1 MPQRQKVTWAQLRVG
16 VLVIVSLTVLA
27 IGIFF
32 ISGQVG
38 FLSRRY
44 VLKTYF
50 SSASDLHEG
59 AEVRLAGIAVG
70 NVDKVTISSFSD
82 PNRAVEVDM
91 GISRKFQKQIRT
103 DSSATIETVGLL
115 GESYIDIS
123 RGTQDQPVLP
133 PGGVVRGREQPDIK
147 QIVQNTNDVIT
158 NLRDVSAK
166 LSDISSEIQKGHG
179 TLGKIIYDQE
189 LYNKINKTADS
200 VQSIV
205 ADVQEGHGTL
215 GKFLTDETLYQ
226 KATASVD
233 RLNQIMDQVQ
243 HGNGSMA
250 KFINDPAL
258 YDNLKQASAQATALM
273 DNINAGK
280 GTLGKLAVDP
290 TLYNKM
296 NDTLG
301 HVDTVATRIDN
312 GEGTLGKLSTDP
324 SLFNSLNQSAA
335 SLRDF
340 LTEFRKN
347 PKKYLTLHMHIF

>member
-16 VLVIVSLTVLA
+16 VLVIVSLAVLA

-38 FLSRRY
+38 FFTRRY
-44 VLKTYF
+44 TLKTYF
-50 SSASDLHEG
+50 SSASDLHPG

-70 NVDKVTISSFSD
+70 NVSKVTISSFSD
-82 PNRAVEVDM
+82 PDRAVEVDM
-91 GISRKFQKQIRT
+91 SISRKFQKQIRS
-103 DSSATIETVGLL
+103 DSTATIETVGLL

-123 RGTQDQPVLP
+123 RGGQDQAILP
-133 PGGVVRGREQPDIK
+133 PGGIVQGRQEPDIK
-147 QIVQNTNDVIT
+147 QIVQNTNDVIS
-158 NLRDVSAK
+158 NLRVLSAK
-166 LSDISSEIQKGHG
+166 LTDITGQVQQGHG
-179 TLGKIIYDQE
+179 TLGAMIYDQA
-189 LYNKINKTADS
+189 LYNKPNKTADS
-200 VQSIV
+200 VQNIV
-205 ADVQEGHGTL
+205 ADVQQGRGSL
-215 GKFLTDETLYQ
+215 GKLLTDESLYQ

-296 NDTLG
+296 NETLG
-301 HVDTVATRIDN
+301 HVDVVATRIDQ

-347 PKKYLTLHMHIF
+347 PRKYLTLHMHIF